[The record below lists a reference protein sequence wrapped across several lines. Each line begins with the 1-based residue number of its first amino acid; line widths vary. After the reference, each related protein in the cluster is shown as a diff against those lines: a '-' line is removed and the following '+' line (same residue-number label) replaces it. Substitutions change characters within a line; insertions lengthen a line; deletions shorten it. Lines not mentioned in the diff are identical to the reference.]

1 MGMLARIT
9 KRNHAAP
16 PDMRAAFE
24 GLPVAV
30 MICETRGFEIV
41 YANPESRSLLGR
53 IGHLLNI
60 DPEKIIGTSIDAFH
74 KNPSHQRRILSDPKN
89 LPHHTRIKLADE
101 YLDLAISPLVSA
113 RGAYTHAVLTWSIA
127 TDKQRQEDEVTRL
140 MQMIDRM
147 PINVMTCDPESF
159 TINFVN
165 STSIDTLTRVEE
177 HLPIRAKDLLGQ
189 NIDIFHKRP
198 THQRSI
204 LADPKNLPINS
215 NIRLGPEV
223 LNLRVSAIT
232 AKDGRYL
239 GPMLTWNVVTQ
250 EVRVAESVTETCT
263 TMTGTA
269 SELAHAAAEMTE
281 VAHHAQAMAGT
292 VSAATE
298 ELAASISE
306 IASQAA
312 SAADLSGS
320 ASQRAGAAD
329 AMVRELAQVSQQIG
343 SITEVIAT
351 IAAQTNL
358 LALNATIEA
367 ARAGEAGRGFA
378 VVAAEVKALADQT
391 AQATSQ
397 IKTQIDTIQS
407 VSGSTA
413 EAISAIVGDVDSLRE
428 ASNQIAAAV
437 EEQSAAIREVTANMT
452 GVSDAAR
459 QTGQAAGSIKDVSA
473 SLDADANRFKG
484 VIDAFVNR
492 RRED

>member
-1 MGMLARIT
+1 MGMLARIGT
-9 KRNHAAP
+9 SR
-16 PDMRAAFE
+16 RAAQPDLRAVFE
-24 GLPVAV
+24 SLPIAV
-30 MICETRGFEIV
+30 LICETRNFEIV
-41 YANPESRSLLGR
+41 YANPESRTLLAR

-60 DPEKIIGTSIDAFH
+60 DPERIVGTSIDVFH
-74 KNPSHQRRILSDPKN
+74 KNPAHQRRILADPKN
-89 LPHHTRIKLADE
+89 LPHKAQIRLGDE
-101 YLDLAISPLVSA
+101 YLDLVISPLIDV
-113 RGAYTHAVLTWSIA
+113 RGTYTHAVLTWSIA
-127 TDKQRQEDEVTRL
+127 TDKRRQEDEVARL
-140 MQMIDRM
+140 LQMMDRM

-159 TINFVN
+159 TINYVN
-165 STSIDTLTRVEE
+165 STSVDTLSRLEE

-204 LADPKNLPINS
+204 LADPANLPIDS

-232 AKDGRYL
+232 AEDGRYL
-239 GPMLTWNVVTQ
+239 GPMLTWNVVTEQ
-250 EVRVAESVTETCT
+250 VRVAESVQQTCET
-263 TMTGTA
+263 MNGTS
-269 SELAHAAAEMTE
+269 SELAGAASDMTDL
-281 VAHHAQAMAGT
+281 ASHAQALAGS

-298 ELAASISE
+298 ELSASISE

-320 ASQRAGAAD
+320 ASERAVAAD

-351 IAAQTNL
+351 IASQTNL

-367 ARAGEAGRGFA
+367 ARAGEAGKGFA
-378 VVAAEVKALADQT
+378 VVAQEVKALADQT
-391 AQATSQ
+391 SRATSE
-397 IKTQIDTIQS
+397 IKTQIDMIQS
-407 VSGSTA
+407 VSVGTA
-413 EAISAIVGDVDSLRE
+413 EAIGAIVGDVDTLRG

-459 QTGQAAGSIKDVSA
+459 QTGEAADAIKSVSA
-473 SLDADANRFKG
+473 ALEADAHRFQS
-484 VIDAFVNR
+484 VIDAFLGHR
-492 RRED
+492 RDG